1 MPCQDSKTVQRTAAL
16 DLTETQ
22 QRVQMATHIFQEY
35 GDDIREMI
43 RFSVRDEGLA
53 EDIYQD
59 LFLSMVS
66 AKLPP
71 KIRNMRRFLYRA
83 ITNDIISMAR
93 RSRRRH
99 ELMKLYARDY
109 RTAELEEKS
118 PGERLI
124 QSEQKEQVFL
134 QLEKELCP
142 SEYKAVLW
150 RFQRGGDNQEA
161 AEELGIKK
169 RSFIRYLCAGL
180 KKIRQ
185 LDWSEEGLSG

>member
-1 MPCQDSKTVQRTAAL
+1 MTCQDSKIFRRRAAV

-22 QRVQMATHIFQEY
+22 ERVQMATQIFQDY
-35 GDDIREMI
+35 GSDIREII

-59 LFLSMVS
+59 LFLSLVS

-83 ITNDIISMAR
+83 ITNDIISMVR

-99 ELMKLYARDY
+99 ELMKLYARDC
-109 RTAELEEKS
+109 RAAESEETN

-124 QSEQKEQVFL
+124 QSERKAEVFSR
-134 QLEKELCP
+134 LERKLCP

-185 LDWSEEGLSG
+185 LDWSEEGVSG

>member
-1 MPCQDSKTVQRTAAL
+1 
-16 DLTETQ
+16 
-22 QRVQMATHIFQEY
+22 MATNIFHEY
-35 GDDIREMI
+35 GDDIRDMI

-59 LFLSMVS
+59 LFLSLVS

-71 KIRNMRRFLYRA
+71 MIRNMRRFLYRA
-83 ITNDIISMAR
+83 ITNDVISMAR

-99 ELMKLYARDY
+99 ELMKLYAQDY
-109 RTAELEEKS
+109 RAAESEES
-118 PGERLI
+118 GPGEQMI
-124 QSEQKEQVFL
+124 QNERREQVFS
-134 QLEKELCP
+134 QLEKHLCP
-142 SEYKAVLW
+142 SEYRAVLW

-161 AEELGIKK
+161 ADELGIKK

-180 KKIRQ
+180 KKMRQ

>member
-1 MPCQDSKTVQRTAAL
+1 MPCQDSKTFERRPAL
-16 DLTETQ
+16 EKTDTEK
-22 QRVQMATHIFQEY
+22 RVQLAASIFQEY

-43 RFSVRDEGLA
+43 RFSVRDLGLA

-59 LFLSMVS
+59 LFLSLVS
-66 AKLPP
+66 AELPP

-83 ITNDIISMAR
+83 ITNDVITMVR

-109 RTAELEEKS
+109 RAFEFEENG
-118 PGERLI
+118 PGEQLI
-124 QSEQKEQVFL
+124 EDEQKQQVFSL
-134 QLEKELCP
+134 LEKHLCP
-142 SEYKAVLW
+142 SEYKAVVW
-150 RFQRGGDNQEA
+150 RFRRGGNNQEA

-185 LDWSEEGLSG
+185 LDWSEEGISG

>member
-1 MPCQDSKTVQRTAAL
+1 M

-22 QRVQMATHIFQEY
+22 QRVQVATHIFQEY

-43 RFSVRDEGLA
+43 RFNVRDEGLA

-71 KIRNMRRFLYRA
+71 KIKNMRRFLYRA
-83 ITNDIISMAR
+83 ITNDVISMVR

-99 ELMKLYARDY
+99 ELMKLYARDC
-109 RTAELEEKS
+109 RVDEVEQKS

-124 QSEQKEQVFL
+124 QRERKEQVFS
-134 QLEKELCP
+134 QLEKKLCP
-142 SEYKAVLW
+142 SEYRAVLW

-161 AEELGIKK
+161 AEELGVKK
-169 RSFIRYLCAGL
+169 RSFIRYLCTGL

-185 LDWSEEGLSG
+185 LDWSEEGVSG

>member
-1 MPCQDSKTVQRTAAL
+1 MPCQDSKTFQRRAAL

-22 QRVQMATHIFQEY
+22 ERVQTATHIFREY
-35 GDDIREMI
+35 GPDIREMI
-43 RFSVRDEGLA
+43 RFSVRDDGVA

-59 LFLSMVS
+59 LFLSLAS
-66 AKLPP
+66 SKLPP

-83 ITNDIISMAR
+83 ITNDIISMVR

-109 RTAELEEKS
+109 RAVESEETS
-118 PGERLI
+118 PGELLI
-124 QSEQKEQVFL
+124 QSERKEQVFS

-142 SEYKAVLW
+142 SEYRAVLW
-150 RFQRGGDNQEA
+150 RFQRGGDNEAA

-180 KKIRQ
+180 KKIRR
-185 LDWSEEGLSG
+185 LDWSEEGVSG

>member
-1 MPCQDSKTVQRTAAL
+1 MPCQDSKTMQRRAVV

-22 QRVQMATHIFQEY
+22 QRVQMVTRIFDEY

-43 RFSVRDEGLA
+43 RFSERDPGLA

-59 LFLSMVS
+59 LFLSLVS

-71 KIRNMRRFLYRA
+71 KIRNMKRFLYRA
-83 ITNDIISMAR
+83 ITNDVISMGR

-99 ELMKLYARDY
+99 ELMKLYARNY
-109 RTAELEEKS
+109 RPAEMES
-118 PGERLI
+118 RNPGERLI
-124 QSEQKEQVFL
+124 QTERKAQVFSM
-134 QLEKELCP
+134 LEKHLCP

-150 RFQRGGDNQEA
+150 RFQRNGNNREA
-161 AEELGIKK
+161 AADLGIKK

-180 KKIRQ
+180 KKMRQ
-185 LDWSEEGLSG
+185 LDWSEEGVSG